1 MKLFEK
7 LDLNGEIKKSDDNQL
22 VINSVIFNKKFTLE
36 KDTERHI
43 PG

>member
-1 MKLFEK
+1 MILFKK
-7 LDLNGEIKKSDDNQL
+7 LDLNGEIKESDDTQL

-36 KDTERHI
+36 KDTERYI